1 MPTSA
6 NENEDGETA
15 EEGFLAPWVNIWL
28 GLGSKGFGRPTV
40 NKDGGDGLLADG
52 VVSLTISCSPSS
64 LIPISDSLAVSA

>member
-15 EEGFLAPWVNIWL
+15 EEEFLAPWVKIWL

-40 NKDGGDGLLADG
+40 DKDDLLADG
-52 VVSLTISCSPSS
+52 VSLTISCSPSS

>member
-15 EEGFLAPWVNIWL
+15 EEDFLAPWVNIWL

-40 NKDGGDGLLADG
+40 DKDGLLADG